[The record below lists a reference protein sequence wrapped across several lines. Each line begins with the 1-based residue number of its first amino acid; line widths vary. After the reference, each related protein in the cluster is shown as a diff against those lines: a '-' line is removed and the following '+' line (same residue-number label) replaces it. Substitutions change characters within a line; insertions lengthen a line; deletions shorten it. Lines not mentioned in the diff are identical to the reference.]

1 MNRINKCFILLAI
14 ATIVT
19 VHAQDD
25 DDKNI
30 SPCED
35 TDTTCWALQCN
46 KYTNIIRA
54 DAGKDALELGSGYM
68 LDNAIEWNKIMSST
82 NKFEHQDL
90 QSGVTTGAGT
100 DCSTNLNGENI
111 AWFSKGMAKN
121 WCHQCVMVQWKNSP
135 GHYRNMITDR
145 FKSGIVG
152 VYLTSNNRVYCTQT
166 FTTKTFSG
174 YTGKCAA
181 VGANTVV
188 AASPSPTSTPRPSQ
202 TSASSPRPS
211 QVPEPPTLPPAEVPT
226 APEAS
231 MEPTMEPS
239 PGLGVVCE
247 NFKNPNVVHI
257 ASGTKYEIVDIGGC
271 KYCQSLGGAC
281 LSPEFSL
288 EVDKMVTQKNA
299 SN

>member
-68 LDNAIEWNKIMSST
+68 LENAIEWNKIMSST

-90 QSGVTTGAGT
+90 QSGVTTGA
-100 DCSTNLNGENI
+100 
-111 AWFSKGMAKN
+111 
-121 WCHQCVMVQWKNSP
+121 

-202 TSASSPRPS
+202 TSASSPPPS